1 MNSPNTPMKPIAF
14 VTSST
19 LCNKK
24 EATWI
29 TLLLLAQELSRRGYL
44 PYFIARQRP
53 ELPALEHAEGIPVY
67 RLYGKND
74 PFAVLK
80 SLRFLAQEKGILF
93 PLLHGFSSSPTL
105 ALELYLGTILFGKK
119 KPKIVHTLKSY
130 SKHSWTKLF
139 TPALNWVDAIT
150 TPTKVMK
157 EKQVRRGCFRNIKVV
172 RSPIDTEKFRP
183 RDRDVLKQK
192 YGFSGKKVIFYY
204 GALQRYKGVDV
215 LLQALPEIVKKFPQ
229 AKIIFAVRSQETE
242 ARKKYLAQARVLGI
256 SSQIEIILDEISIE
270 EYVSMADVVVLAY
283 PHLRGTEGNPSC
295 LLESLASKTTVVTT
309 ALPELQEIVAHEK
322 EVLMAP
328 PGDVSSLT
336 QQIDRALSDAALVR
350 EITERGYTVAQEF
363 SVQKIA
369 DEFVQLYEEVL
380 SGR

>member
-1 MNSPNTPMKPIAF
+1 MKPIAF

-19 LCNKK
+19 LYNRK

-29 TLLLLAQELSRRGYL
+29 TLFLLAKELSLRGYS
-44 PYFIARQRP
+44 PYLIARQRP
-53 ELPALEHAEGIPVY
+53 QLPALEYVEGIPVY
-67 RLYGKND
+67 RLYEKND

-80 SLRFLAQEKGILF
+80 SLRFLAQEKGVFF
-93 PLLHGFSSSPTL
+93 PLLHGFSSSPSL
-105 ALELYLGTILFGKK
+105 ALELSWAARSLGRRR
-119 KPKIVHTLKSY
+119 PKILHTLKSY

-139 TPALNWVDAIT
+139 TPALNLVDIIT
-150 TPTKVMK
+150 TPTLVMK
-157 EKQVRRGCFRNIKVV
+157 RKQVFGGCFRNIRVV

-183 RDRDVLKQK
+183 RDREALKQK
-192 YGFSGKKVIFYY
+192 HGFSGKKIIFYY
-204 GALQRYKGVDV
+204 GALQAYKGVDA
-215 LLQALPEIVKKFPQ
+215 LLQALPEILQKHPSARV
-229 AKIIFAVRSQETE
+229 IFAVRSQETG
-242 ARKKYLAQARVLGI
+242 AREKYLAQAQVLGI
-256 SSQIEIILDEISIE
+256 SHRIEILLDDLPLE

-295 LLESLASKTTVVTT
+295 LLESLASKTPVVTT

-322 EVLMAP
+322 EVLMAQ

-336 QQIDRALSDAALVR
+336 PQIDRALSDTTLVR

-380 SGR
+380 ARK